1 MKIKKLKISLPTHLK
16 LSVLGLL
23 IVAIFAVFG
32 LANSAN
38 AAALTWSANETV
50 DLSDPDV
57 NLTIASGSAATSL
70 VVGTGSIAV
79 VVPNGSVFTVTS
91 ASRDLGVTGDS
102 SSEVTNTCNSGTA
115 TVEVY
120 GGAVADTVT
129 ITPTATQCDEGSS
142 EGGGGGG
149 GGGGGST
156 PPPVVPPVAPGCSAG
171 NLFNASTG
179 LPCTSA
185 NAPVSC
191 SPGQMFNGVTGERC
205 TSVNLVFCP
214 PGQMFN
220 GVTGERCN
228 TVISSEAPGA
238 SGYAFGN
245 GVVKLGSKGEA
256 CKAWQQFF
264 NDKAGAHLTVDGWC
278 GKLTIA
284 VAKAWQASV
293 GLVADGLLGAL
304 SRAKALLQ

>member
-149 GGGGGST
+149 GGDGGRSH
-156 PPPVVPPVAPGCSAG
+156 PP
-171 NLFNASTG
+171 
-179 LPCTSA
+179 
-185 NAPVSC
+185 
-191 SPGQMFNGVTGERC
+191 
-205 TSVNLVFCP
+205 
-214 PGQMFN
+214 
-220 GVTGERCN
+220 
-228 TVISSEAPGA
+228 
-238 SGYAFGN
+238 
-245 GVVKLGSKGEA
+245 
-256 CKAWQQFF
+256 
-264 NDKAGAHLTVDGWC
+264 
-278 GKLTIA
+278 
-284 VAKAWQASV
+284 
-293 GLVADGLLGAL
+293 
-304 SRAKALLQ
+304 

>member
-1 MKIKKLKISLPTHLK
+1 MIKKLKISLLIIAVA
-16 LSVLGLL
+16 LFVGFSFAGSV
-23 IVAIFAVFG
+23 
-32 LANSAN
+32 N
-38 AAALTWSANETV
+38 AAALTWSADYTV
-50 DLSDPDV
+50 DLSLPDI
-57 NLTIASGSAATSL
+57 NLTIVSGSEATSL
-70 VVGTGSIAV
+70 VIGTGTLQV
-79 VVPNGSVFTVTS
+79 VVPENDVFTVTS
-91 ASRDLGVTGDS
+91 ADQDFMFSG
-102 SSEVTNTCNSGTA
+102 NTTSVVSNVCTDGTA
-115 TVEVY
+115 TANIT
-120 GGAVADTVT
+120 GGSAGET
-129 ITPTATQCDEGSS
+129 ITISFSGVDCANDT
-142 EGGGGGG
+142 GGGGGG

-156 PPPVVPPVAPGCSAG
+156 PPPVVPPITPAPGCSAG

-185 NAPVSC
+185 NTPVSC
-191 SPGQMFNGVTGERC
+191 SPGQMFDGVTGERC

-220 GVTGERCN
+220 GTTGERCN
-228 TVISSEAPGA
+228 TVISSGAPGA

-245 GVVKLGSKGEA
+245 GVVKLGTKGEA

-304 SRAKALLQ
+304 SRAKANMQ